1 VDADCALNGAREIR
15 VGPFLKWAGGKRWL
29 FDKTF
34 VESLPLH
41 RRYVEPFLGG
51 GAGFFAINP
60 AVALLSD
67 VNQDL
72 INLYEVIRDSHIG
85 LVKMLASHQRDH
97 CAEYYYEVRKQDPGD
112 KIERAARMLYLN
124 RTCYNGLYR
133 LNKMGRFNV
142 PIGTK
147 TAVLLPTDDFASAAA
162 MLARVQ
168 LRTCDFATTIGE
180 AGDGDLLFVD
190 PPYTVKHDN
199 NGFVKY
205 NEQIFSWKDQE
216 RLRQAVFEAA
226 DRGASVI
233 VTNANHTS
241 VIELYNGLGRSSVVD
256 RASVISGKV
265 GGRSSVSELL
275 VRV

>member
-1 VDADCALNGAREIR
+1 
-15 VGPFLKWAGGKRWL
+15 
-29 FDKTF
+29 
-34 VESLPLH
+34 
-41 RRYVEPFLGG
+41 
-51 GAGFFAINP
+51 
-60 AVALLSD
+60 
-67 VNQDL
+67 
-72 INLYEVIRDSHIG
+72 
-85 LVKMLASHQRDH
+85 
-97 CAEYYYEVRKQDPGD
+97 
-112 KIERAARMLYLN
+112 
-124 RTCYNGLYR
+124 
-133 LNKMGRFNV
+133 
-142 PIGTK
+142 
-147 TAVLLPTDDFASAAA
+147 
-162 MLARVQ
+162 
-168 LRTCDFATTIGE
+168 
-180 AGDGDLLFVD
+180 
-190 PPYTVKHDN
+190 VKHDN